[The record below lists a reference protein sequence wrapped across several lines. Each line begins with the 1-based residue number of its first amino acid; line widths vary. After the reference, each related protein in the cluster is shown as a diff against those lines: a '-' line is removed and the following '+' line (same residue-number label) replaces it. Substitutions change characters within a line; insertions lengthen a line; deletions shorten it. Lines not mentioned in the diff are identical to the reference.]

1 MYSNDKRNGFSI
13 LDLMVKIIFAC
24 LFIFILVWLF
34 QKKVPNM
41 TPFYSNVF
49 RENIKYMQE
58 AGESYFTDE
67 KMPTEIGNEVKIT
80 LNDMISRKLIIPFVD
95 EDGNSCNLYESYV
108 SVTKTDTGYDLK
120 TNLVCN
126 KESDYTIKV
135 LGCHTYCKDKECT
148 KTCSIEKIT
157 KYQFKKLVTGTKT
170 KYSCDSGYTLKGKY
184 CYKTVLDSTRS
195 AEVKKTN
202 TRTITKDAKKVIES
216 GKKELLTTRTETKY
230 DEVKPIPAS
239 TKTVKETYTYDCST
253 TKTER
258 KCSTTYT
265 TESYSCNCSTHTINH
280 KQVVVCDTCTNSI
293 PVETCEDVETKV
305 PKTCTGT
312 RDKVVTVPASCPS
325 GTDKQ
330 TGSGATL
337 KCYKSRTIYLCPS
350 NSNYSEG
357 SGKDLKCYKVTNG
370 SFHYE
375 CEDKTYTLN
384 GDKCTK
390 TINEETIEYSCD
402 SGYKLEGTVCKKYK
416 TDKVRAKSKK
426 ITTKYYKYT
435 WSEKETLSGWTRTG
449 KTKTVNGKE
458 KCE

>member
-157 KYQFKKLVTGTKT
+157 Q
-170 KYSCDSGYTLKGKY
+170 
-184 CYKTVLDSTRS
+184 
-195 AEVKKTN
+195 
-202 TRTITKDAKKVIES
+202 
-216 GKKELLTTRTETKY
+216 
-230 DEVKPIPAS
+230 
-239 TKTVKETYTYDCST
+239 
-253 TKTER
+253 
-258 KCSTTYT
+258 
-265 TESYSCNCSTHTINH
+265 
-280 KQVVVCDTCTNSI
+280 
-293 PVETCEDVETKV
+293 
-305 PKTCTGT
+305 
-312 RDKVVTVPASCPS
+312 
-325 GTDKQ
+325 
-330 TGSGATL
+330 
-337 KCYKSRTIYLCPS
+337 
-350 NSNYSEG
+350 
-357 SGKDLKCYKVTNG
+357 
-370 SFHYE
+370 
-375 CEDKTYTLN
+375 
-384 GDKCTK
+384 
-390 TINEETIEYSCD
+390 
-402 SGYKLEGTVCKKYK
+402 
-416 TDKVRAKSKK
+416 
-426 ITTKYYKYT
+426 
-435 WSEKETLSGWTRTG
+435 
-449 KTKTVNGKE
+449 
-458 KCE
+458 